1 MKKSKKSRYCFEH
14 NNYSILDRL
23 NFLSVKLG
31 ADVINNSGFIPFG
44 PSKFGTLHYKGAFF
58 TEGKADPVVI
68 YLCCVFLTCCAG
80 LLPVANLG
88 IWGGGL

>member
-31 ADVINNSGFIPFG
+31 ADVINNSGFIPFW
-44 PSKFGTLHYKGAFF
+44 SVK
-58 TEGKADPVVI
+58 
-68 YLCCVFLTCCAG
+68 
-80 LLPVANLG
+80 
-88 IWGGGL
+88 IWYFML